1 VLERQNLFY
10 EEYNNYVENLVS
22 EYQKILWYRAL
33 WEEFMGGI
41 YGRNLWEEFMG
52 GNGVILYRL
61 FQSHSIGSPQVY

>member
-41 YGRNLWEEFMG
+41 YGRNLWEDTE
-52 GNGVILYRL
+52 L
-61 FQSHSIGSPQVY
+61 FYIDYSNRIV

>member
-1 VLERQNLFY
+1 MKLERQNLFY

-22 EYQKILWYRAL
+22 EYQKRLWYRAL

-52 GNGVILYRL
+52 GIYGRNLWEDTEL
-61 FQSHSIGSPQVY
+61 FYIA